1 MERKKV
7 IIMGAAGRDFHNF
20 NVYFRNNPSYEV
32 VAFTAT
38 QIPNIDGRIY
48 PSLLSGP
55 HYPSGIPIY
64 PEAEL
69 AKLIQEKSVEEVIFA
84 YSDVPHLDV
93 MHKASLVLSCGAD
106 FKLMGPDHTMLK
118 SDVPVV
124 SIGAV
129 RTGAG
134 KSQTT
139 RKVAKILKKLG
150 VKVVVIRHP
159 MPYGDLTK
167 QICQRFEKEEDL
179 AYHKCTIEEREEYLP
194 HLEQGSVVYAG
205 VDYGEIL
212 KQAQKEA
219 DIIIWDG
226 GNNDFPF
233 YHTDLHFVV
242 VDPHRP
248 GHEELYHPGEANLRM
263 ATCVIINKVD
273 SAEKEKIEQVKSKV
287 KVLNP
292 KAMII
297 EAASPITADKPEWLK
312 GKKVLAIEDGPT
324 VTHGDMGYGAAYL
337 ISKQSGGT
345 VIDPRPYA
353 VGSIKATFEK
363 YPHLKDVLPA
373 MGYSETQINELKQT
387 IDHSPCDV
395 VAVGTPADIRKFMN
409 LSKPAVKIS
418 YELDEKVGPTIEEI
432 LKDFLK
438 LHKNLKK
445 HSMV

>member
-1 MERKKV
+1 MERKKI

-32 VAFTAT
+32 VGFTAT
-38 QIPNIDGRIY
+38 QIPNIEGRVY
-48 PSLLSGP
+48 PPLLSGP
-55 HYPSGIPIY
+55 QYPKGISIY
-64 PEAEL
+64 PESEL
-69 AKLIQEKSVEEVIFA
+69 SKLIKEKGVEEVVFA

-118 SDVPVV
+118 AEVPVV

-139 RKVAKILKKLG
+139 RKIAKVLKKLG

-179 AYHKCTIEEREEYLP
+179 TYHKCTIEEREEYLP
-194 HLEQGSVVYAG
+194 HLEQGSIVYAG

-219 DIIIWDG
+219 EVIIWDG

-233 YHTDLHFVV
+233 YRSDLHFVV

-248 GHEELYHPGEANLRM
+248 GHEELYHPGETNLRM
-263 ATCVIINKVD
+263 ADCVIINKVD
-273 SAEKEKIEQVKSKV
+273 SAEKENVEKVKSRV
-287 KVLNP
+287 KALNP
-292 KAMII
+292 KAVII
-297 EAASPITADKPEWLK
+297 EAASPITADKPELLK

-337 ISKQSGGT
+337 LSKQLGGT
-345 VIDPRPYA
+345 AIDPRPFA

-373 MGYSETQINELKQT
+373 MGYSDTQMEELRQT
-387 IDHSPCDV
+387 IENSTCDV
-395 VAVGTPADIRKFMN
+395 VAVGTPADIRKFMK
-409 LSKPAVKIS
+409 LSKPAVRIS
-418 YELDEKVGPTIEEI
+418 YELDEKVGPSVEEI

-438 LHKNLKK
+438 K
-445 HSMV
+445 HSMVKT

>member
-1 MERKKV
+1 MERKKI

-32 VAFTAT
+32 VGFTAT
-38 QIPNIDGRIY
+38 QIPNIEGRVY
-48 PSLLSGP
+48 PPLLSGP
-55 HYPSGIPIY
+55 QYPKGILIY
-64 PEAEL
+64 PESEL
-69 AKLIQEKSVEEVIFA
+69 SKLIKEKAIEEVVFA

-118 SDVPVV
+118 AEVPVV

-139 RKVAKILKKLG
+139 RKIAKVLKKLG

-179 AYHKCTIEEREEYLP
+179 TYHKCTIEEREEYLP
-194 HLEQGSVVYAG
+194 HLEQGSIVYAG

-219 DIIIWDG
+219 EVIIWDG

-233 YHTDLHFVV
+233 YRSDLHFVV

-248 GHEELYHPGEANLRM
+248 GHEELYHPGETNLRM
-263 ATCVIINKVD
+263 ADCVIINKVD
-273 SAEKEKIEQVKSKV
+273 SAEKENVEKVKSRV
-287 KVLNP
+287 KAMNP
-292 KAMII
+292 KAVII
-297 EAASPITADKPEWLK
+297 EAASPITADRPELLK

-337 ISKQSGGT
+337 LSKQLGGT
-345 VIDPRPYA
+345 AIDPRPFA

-373 MGYSETQINELKQT
+373 MGYSDTQMEELRQT
-387 IDHSPCDV
+387 IENSTCDV
-395 VAVGTPADIRKFMN
+395 VAVGTPADIRKFMK
-409 LSKPAVKIS
+409 LSKPAVRIS
-418 YELDEKVGPTIEEI
+418 YELDEKVGPSVEEI

-438 LHKNLKK
+438 K
-445 HSMV
+445 HSMVKT

>member
-32 VAFTAT
+32 VGFTAT
-38 QIPNIDGRIY
+38 QIPNIEGRVY
-48 PSLLSGP
+48 PPLLSGP
-55 HYPSGIPIY
+55 QYPKGISIY
-64 PEAEL
+64 PESEL
-69 AKLIQEKSVEEVIFA
+69 SKLIKEKAIEEVVFA

-118 SDVPVV
+118 AEVPVV

-139 RKVAKILKKLG
+139 RKIAKVLKKLG

-179 AYHKCTIEEREEYLP
+179 TYHKCTIEEREEYLP
-194 HLEQGSVVYAG
+194 HLEQGSIVYAG

-219 DIIIWDG
+219 EVIIWDG

-233 YHTDLHFVV
+233 YRSDLHFVV

-248 GHEELYHPGEANLRM
+248 GHEELYHPGETNLRM
-263 ATCVIINKVD
+263 ADCVIINKVD
-273 SAEKEKIEQVKSKV
+273 SAAKENVEKVKSRV
-287 KVLNP
+287 KALNP
-292 KAMII
+292 KAVII
-297 EAASPITADKPEWLK
+297 EAASPITADKPELLK

-337 ISKQSGGT
+337 LSKQLGGT
-345 VIDPRPYA
+345 VIDPRPFA

-373 MGYSETQINELKQT
+373 MGYSDTQMEELRQT
-387 IDHSPCDV
+387 IENSTCDV
-395 VAVGTPADIRKFMN
+395 VAVGTPADIRKFMK
-409 LSKPAVKIS
+409 LSKPAVRIS
-418 YELDEKVGPTIEEI
+418 YELDEKVGPSVEKI

-438 LHKNLKK
+438 K
-445 HSMV
+445 HSMVKT